1 MTILEISGV
10 VYCQVFLNYLKCPDI
25 YDQVI
30 LYEDLIEDPHAELG
44 KLFDILKIDHKHIP
58 LAITALERDSQNGF
72 FGERAKCRSHTFSD
86 RDLQDINRI
95 LSMASLEMLHDIA
108 WEDFKKIFEGK
119 TVLWGMPKSLGKSD
133 CVFGEMSQWD
143 IIEAYFLKETNSLK
157 LIL

>member
-1 MTILEISGV
+1 MTSAPILRYLLWHPYVPYESRSNEHHVLLSQTTSWRQDMTILEISGV

-119 TVLWGMPKSLGKSD
+119 TVL
-133 CVFGEMSQWD
+133 
-143 IIEAYFLKETNSLK
+143 
-157 LIL
+157 